1 MKKYWLF
8 LMSLFFFMAGVHG
21 EQKLY
26 YEINIDTEIGSKSWL
41 YLKNGLKE
49 SLEKKSDAV
58 FIHLNTYGGQVDFAD
73 SMRTAILNH
82 NQPIYV
88 FIDNN
93 AASAGALI
101 SIACDSIYM
110 RKGANIGAATVV
122 DGETGEKA
130 MDKYQSYMRSMIRS
144 TAESHG
150 MKVSVV
156 DGDTVKK
163 WVRDPRIAEAMVD
176 ESVVVPGVVDS
187 TQILTFTA
195 NEAVKH
201 GYCEGV
207 YETIDEIIVKALK
220 EDNYE
225 ITSYTPTMLD
235 GLKGFLMN
243 PALQGVLIML
253 IIGGIYFE
261 MQTPGIGFALA
272 VAIGAAVLYFAPL
285 YMDGL
290 AEVWEGLVVLIGVV
304 LIAVE
309 IFLLPGFGIAGILG
323 ILMLVAG
330 LVMSLVP
337 NQIFSFES
345 VTQEQ
350 LTTSLLTVLLSIVG
364 SVALVVYLSN
374 KIGTDGLF
382 KGLALNTSLDDNKEK
397 ESIEKSLLGKIGVTV
412 TVLGPSGKIEID
424 GEEYNA
430 VSESGYLEPGTEVE
444 VKRYST
450 GQLYVKI
457 KK

>member
-8 LMSLFFFMAGVHG
+8 LMCLFFFMAGVHG

>member
-8 LMSLFFFMAGVHG
+8 LMCLFFFMAGVHG

-156 DGDTVKK
+156 DGDTVKQ

>member
-82 NQPIYV
+82 NQPVYV

-207 YETIDEIIVKALK
+207 YETIDEIIVKSLK
-220 EDNYE
+220 ENDYE
-225 ITSYTPTMLD
+225 ITSYTPTLLD

-290 AEVWEGLVVLIGVV
+290 AEVWEGLVALIGVV

-330 LVMSLVP
+330 LVMSLIP

-345 VTQEQ
+345 VTEEQ

-374 KIGTDGLF
+374 KIGTEGLF

>member
-8 LMSLFFFMAGVHG
+8 LMCLFFFMAGVHG

-382 KGLALNTSLDDNKEK
+382 
-397 ESIEKSLLGKIGVTV
+397 
-412 TVLGPSGKIEID
+412 
-424 GEEYNA
+424 
-430 VSESGYLEPGTEVE
+430 
-444 VKRYST
+444 
-450 GQLYVKI
+450 
-457 KK
+457 

>member
-156 DGDTVKK
+156 DGDTVKQ
-163 WVRDPRIAEAMVD
+163 WVRDSRIAEAMVD

>member
-82 NQPIYV
+82 NQPVYV

-207 YETIDEIIVKALK
+207 YETIDEIIVKSLK
-220 EDNYE
+220 ENDYE
-225 ITSYTPTMLD
+225 ITSYTPTLLD

-272 VAIGAAVLYFAPL
+272 VAIGASVLYFAPL

-290 AEVWEGLVVLIGVV
+290 AEVWEGLVALIGVV

-374 KIGTDGLF
+374 KIGTEGLF
-382 KGLALNTSLDDNKEK
+382 KGLALNTSLDDKKEK

>member
-8 LMSLFFFMAGVHG
+8 LMCLFFFMAGVHG

-156 DGDTVKK
+156 DGDTVKQ

-430 VSESGYLEPGTEVE
+430 VSESGYLEPGIEVE

>member
-1 MKKYWLF
+1 
-8 LMSLFFFMAGVHG
+8 
-21 EQKLY
+21 
-26 YEINIDTEIGSKSWL
+26 
-41 YLKNGLKE
+41 
-49 SLEKKSDAV
+49 
-58 FIHLNTYGGQVDFAD
+58 
-73 SMRTAILNH
+73 
-82 NQPIYV
+82 
-88 FIDNN
+88 
-93 AASAGALI
+93 
-101 SIACDSIYM
+101 
-110 RKGANIGAATVV
+110 V

-285 YMDGL
+285 YMD
-290 AEVWEGLVVLIGVV
+290 
-304 LIAVE
+304 
-309 IFLLPGFGIAGILG
+309 
-323 ILMLVAG
+323 
-330 LVMSLVP
+330 
-337 NQIFSFES
+337 
-345 VTQEQ
+345 
-350 LTTSLLTVLLSIVG
+350 
-364 SVALVVYLSN
+364 
-374 KIGTDGLF
+374 
-382 KGLALNTSLDDNKEK
+382 
-397 ESIEKSLLGKIGVTV
+397 
-412 TVLGPSGKIEID
+412 
-424 GEEYNA
+424 
-430 VSESGYLEPGTEVE
+430 
-444 VKRYST
+444 
-450 GQLYVKI
+450 
-457 KK
+457 

>member
-8 LMSLFFFMAGVHG
+8 LMCLFFFMAGVHG

-201 GYCEGV
+201 GYCEGI

-374 KIGTDGLF
+374 KIGTEGLF